1 MSVAKGFLS
10 GTLGWWL
17 GALASVL
24 VRPPE
29 PFARRA
35 LRLRPRADGYAVVAA
50 DGSVKHHL
58 SVQSPNRRVRAFV
71 RRAAACYLDLDD
83 ETVLS
88 VRATL
93 PEAAR
98 GNLREAVALRMAE
111 LTPFTEDEVL
121 FDHGEPVAHGG
132 ETTLVRAFIAPR
144 QVVADRLAELA
155 RLGIRVDAVIAS
167 DTGEATG
174 AAIPNFAPEIL
185 RRRGARLGLA
195 LAAATLLLVGGL
207 GWLTVVA
214 GDRQER
220 MRGALQVAIAEALEN
235 VRQAKQLDD
244 EIAALSSTLSLPQ
257 ARRSGQ
263 ISSLAV
269 LEGISAVLP
278 DDAYLTGLSWQGD
291 KVDISGLAVSASP
304 LIGLLEASPMLS
316 EVRFSAPVARDLRV
330 ERDRFSISARAAP
343 GRVTE

>member
-1 MSVAKGFLS
+1 MSAAGGLFA

-35 LRLRPRADGYAVVAA
+35 VRLRPRADGYAVVAA
-50 DGSVKHHL
+50 DGTVRHHL
-58 SVQSPNRRVRAFV
+58 SAQSPNRRVRAYV
-71 RRAAACYLDLDD
+71 RRAGARYLDLDD

-98 GNLREAVALRMAE
+98 GNLREAVALRMGE
-111 LTPFTEDEVL
+111 LTPFTEEEIL
-121 FDHGEPVAHGG
+121 FDLGEPVAHGG
-132 ETTLVRAFIAPR
+132 ETIAVRAFIAPR
-144 QVVADRLAELA
+144 KVVADQLSELG

-195 LAAATLLLVGGL
+195 LAAATVLLVGGI
-207 GWLTVVA
+207 GWLAVVA

-220 MRGALQVAIAEALEN
+220 MREALQGAIAEALEN

-244 EIAALSSTLSLPQ
+244 EIAALSSALALPQ
-257 ARRSGQ
+257 ARRTGQ
-263 ISSLAV
+263 ISTLAV

-278 DDAYLTGLSWQGD
+278 DDAYLTGVSWQGD
-291 KVDISGLAVSASP
+291 TVDISGLAVSASP
-304 LIGLLEASPMLS
+304 LIGQLEASPILS
-316 EVRFSAPVARDLRV
+316 EVRFSAPVARDVRI
-330 ERDRFSISARAAP
+330 ERDRFSISARAAS
-343 GRVTE
+343 GAVAE